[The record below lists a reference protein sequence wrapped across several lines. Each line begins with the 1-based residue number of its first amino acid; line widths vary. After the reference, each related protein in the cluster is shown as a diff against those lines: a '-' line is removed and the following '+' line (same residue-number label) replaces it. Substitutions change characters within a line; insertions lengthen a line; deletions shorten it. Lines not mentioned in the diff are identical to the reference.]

1 MEGQIAYQAFTALKL
16 HFTSKY
22 DYFQYNGKT
31 RAIDLDK
38 LALRKDYFHYR
49 KVERRYRDELVNFI
63 VANLVSGKASW
74 IGDLIT
80 LEAEKIYRDW
90 KKRQEAIK
98 YFIRL
103 DLEKIDDDSKTLWTV
118 IDGHHPTFLK
128 LYLGKKISI
137 ETLIAADCLL
147 NFRDYWDR
155 SIAEKII
162 WPDVSRLMMK
172 YRPFLAFDRSEIKK
186 IMKDTLMT

>member
-1 MEGQIAYQAFTALKL
+1 MEGQTAYQAFSALKL

-31 RAIDLDK
+31 RAINLDK

-49 KVERRYRDELVNFI
+49 KIERRYKDELVNFI

-103 DLEKIDDDSKTLWTV
+103 DMEKIDETPKTLWTV
-118 IDGHHPTFLK
+118 VDGHHPPFLK

-137 ETLIAADCLL
+137 ETLIAADRVLT
-147 NFRDYWDR
+147 FRDYWDR
-155 SIAEKII
+155 SITENII
-162 WPDVSRLMMK
+162 WPDVSRLMAK
-172 YRPFLAFDRSEIKK
+172 YQPFLKFDHSEIKK
-186 IMKDTLMT
+186 IMRDTLMT